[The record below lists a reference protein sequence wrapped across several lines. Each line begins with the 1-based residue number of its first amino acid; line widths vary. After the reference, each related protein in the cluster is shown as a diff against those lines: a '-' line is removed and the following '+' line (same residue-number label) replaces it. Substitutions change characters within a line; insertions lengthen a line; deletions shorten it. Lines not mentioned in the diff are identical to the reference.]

1 MYNKAEIMKQ
11 AWNWFNDSNIWL
23 SDIE

>member
-23 SDIE
+23 SD

>member
-23 SDIE
+23 SDI